1 MYESE
6 YGKLARCSRAL
17 LPSTRRSRYSLL
29 AGSWDAK
36 TKRIRAPPVVV
47 ARAPLVRLWCWCPD
61 PDGTLFTLPCVI
73 VYARNDSHNLA
84 PSIVKCRLVCHR
96 GTATSPAALAAPASP
111 ASTKTIFS
119 PLFFSL
125 LLFDFNLHS
134 SRIYPRGIYPRVDA
148 PRSTSIHSRF
158 NTDTCDRP
166 STRLFNLFKF
176 PQTFP
181 ASDVNSCRVNIT

>member
-1 MYESE
+1 VYESE

-96 GTATSPAALAAPASP
+96 GTAISPAALAAPASP
-111 ASTKTIFS
+111 VSPASTKTIFS
-119 PLFFSL
+119 PFFFSL

-134 SRIYPRGIYPRVDA
+134 FSHLSSRHLSSRRRA
-148 PRSTSIHSRF
+148 AIHLDSLPIQYGHVR
-158 NTDTCDRP
+158 
-166 STRLFNLFKF
+166 
-176 PQTFP
+176 QTFD
-181 ASDVNSCRVNIT
+181 STFQSF